1 MKVKLLKEVGTHAIG
16 TILDVDATIVLQ
28 LEKDGNATTDLGE
41 SNTESKV
48 YTDSTGKTYTEEEF
62 SKIDKRTA
70 LYKEIINLSK

>member
-1 MKVKLLKEVGTHAIG
+1 MKVKLLKEVGTHSIG

-41 SNTESKV
+41 ENSDDKV
-48 YTDSTGKTYTEEEF
+48 YTDATGKTYTEEEF